1 MLELSG
7 EKLKV
12 LVVPADRTV
21 PVRLKSLAPNRFRSE
36 LGGRPQHVLPLN
48 AAPPVDWMLFVADG
62 GADPRAN
69 LRAQQLC
76 THLGGSPGMTLRG
89 TVLFTGR
96 TAGVRVRSV
105 PGIFPQFAR
114 LLGMQVSAVE

>member
-1 MLELSG
+1 MELSNQ
-7 EKLKV
+7 KLKV
-12 LVVPADRTV
+12 LVVPADRSV
-21 PVRLKSLAPNRFRSE
+21 PIRLKSLAPSRFEVE
-36 LGGRPQHVLPLN
+36 LGAPPEHVLPL
-48 AAPPVDWMLFVADG
+48 ASAPPVDWMLFVGRG
-62 GADPRAN
+62 GPDTRAN

-76 THLGGSPGMTLRG
+76 AQLGGSPGMTLKG

-105 PGIFPQFAR
+105 PGVFPQVAR